1 MFGPRRGLLPGGRDD
16 RPSPPVP
23 AGAERAAFAI
33 LPAGAMSQARLLLAA
48 RGLRAVGD
56 GFVSLLLPV
65 YLLELGYGPLE
76 TGVIATATL
85 AGSAMLTLVVG
96 LCAHHAAGRSLLIG
110 AASLMVLTGIAFA
123 ALEDFWPL
131 LLVAFVG
138 TLNPSSGDVSVFLP
152 LEQAQLA
159 RMVSDRDRTRL
170 FARYSFVGSIMAA
183 VGALGAALPEATAEL
198 WGAGLKPALQAAF
211 LVYAALG
218 GLALLLYRRLPDPAQ
233 TADRDRAPPKPLGR
247 SRRLVLTLAAL
258 FSLDAFA
265 GGLVVQSLLALWL
278 FERFGLSLA
287 TAGAIFF
294 WTGLLSALSYFAATW
309 LAERIGLVNTM
320 VFTHLPANLCLAL
333 VPFAPSLSLA
343 LVLLLVRS
351 ALSQMDVPTRTSY
364 VMAVVAPE
372 ERAAAA
378 SVTSVPRSLA
388 AAASPSLAGAM
399 LAVSGFGWSLILAG
413 GLKAVYDLLLLVMF
427 RKVRPPEETARR
439 PWQS

>member
-1 MFGPRRGLLPGGRDD
+1 MIPRVLVSAVREP
-16 RPSPPVP
+16 
-23 AGAERAAFAI
+23 FAI
-33 LPAGAMSQARLLLAA
+33 GAASETRFLLAA
-48 RGLRAVGD
+48 RGVRAIGD

-65 YLLELGYGPLE
+65 YLLELGHGPFE
-76 TGVIATATL
+76 TGIIATATL
-85 AGSAMLTLVVG
+85 VGSALLTLLVG
-96 LCAHHAAGRSLLIG
+96 LYAQRASGRSLLIG
-110 AASLMVLTGIAFA
+110 AALLMMLTGIAFA
-123 ALEDFWPL
+123 AFQDFWPL

-159 RMVSDRDRTRL
+159 RMVNDRDRTRL
-170 FARYSFVGSIMAA
+170 FARYSFIGSIMAA
-183 VGALGAALPEATAEL
+183 VGALGAALPEAAAAL
-198 WGAGLKPALQAAF
+198 WGAELRPALQAAF

-218 GLALLLYRRLPDPAQ
+218 ALALLLYRRLPRTIETPDPN
-233 TADRDRAPPKPLGR
+233 RAPVKPLGR

-287 TAGAIFF
+287 AAGAIFF
-294 WTGLLSALSYFAATW
+294 WTGTLSALSYFAAAW
-309 LAERIGLVNTM
+309 IADRIGLINTM

-333 VPFAPSLSLA
+333 VPFVSSLW
-343 LVLLLVRS
+343 LVMALLLIRS

-372 ERAAAA
+372 ERPAAA

-388 AAASPSLAGAM
+388 AAAGPMLAGA
-399 LAVSGFGWSLILAG
+399 LLGVSGFGWPLVFAG
-413 GLKAVYDLLLLVMF
+413 GLKIAYDLLLLLMF
-427 RKVRPPEETARR
+427 RKVRPPEEWAGRSHR
-439 PWQS
+439 